1 MYRAQ
6 PPPRKYEEYAY
17 VLDFNSRGKSSTVRG
32 REGIIVTAIGEDRL
46 TLLEVLGIPNSTF
59 EIGEKIYIGKDGR
72 TKVLSVLGKM
82 EYDKISSSAQSE
94 LQTVVQTIVTAIGED
109 RLTLLE
115 ILGIPNTTFEIGEK
129 IYIGKDGR
137 TKVLSVLGKMEY
149 DKISSS
155 AQSELPTV
163 VQTIVTANESKFV
176 EYLNNARPLTPRIH
190 ALELIPGIGKTYM
203 KTMLEEREKKKFES
217 YQDLQDR
224 VGFKDPVKHISERIM
239 DEITGE
245 SRMNLF
251 VKR

>member
-1 MYRAQ
+1 MHRAQ
-6 PPPRKYEEYAY
+6 SPPRKYEEYAY

-32 REGIIVTAIGEDRL
+32 RDGIIVTAIGEDRL
-46 TLLEVLGIPNSTF
+46 TLLEILGVPNSTF
-59 EIGEKIYIGKDGR
+59 EVGERIYIGKDGR

-82 EYDKISSSAQSE
+82 DYDHVSSSAQSE
-94 LQTVVQTIVTAIGED
+94 LESVVENIVT
-109 RLTLLE
+109 T
-115 ILGIPNTTFEIGEK
+115 
-129 IYIGKDGR
+129 
-137 TKVLSVLGKMEY
+137 
-149 DKISSS
+149 
-155 AQSELPTV
+155 
-163 VQTIVTANESKFV
+163 NESKFV

-224 VGFKDPVKHISERIM
+224 VGFKEPIKHISQRIM
-239 DEITGE
+239 DEITGQ

>member
-6 PPPRKYEEYAY
+6 SPPRKYEEHAY
-17 VLDFNSRGKSSTVRG
+17 VLDFNPRGKSSTVRG

-46 TLLEVLGIPNSTF
+46 TLLEILGIPNSVF

-82 EYDKISSSAQSE
+82 DYEKISSSAQSE
-94 LQTVVQTIVTAIGED
+94 LSAVV
-109 RLTLLE
+109 
-115 ILGIPNTTFEIGEK
+115 EK
-129 IYIGKDGR
+129 I
-137 TKVLSVLGKMEY
+137 VSN
-149 DKISSS
+149 
-155 AQSELPTV
+155 
-163 VQTIVTANESKFV
+163 NESKFI
-176 EYLNNARPLTPRIH
+176 EYLNKAQPLTPRIH

-203 KTMLEEREKKKFES
+203 KTMLEEREKKQFES
-217 YQDLQDR
+217 YDDLQER
-224 VGFKDPVKHISERIM
+224 VGLKEPIKHISQRIM

>member
-1 MYRAQ
+1 LHRAQ
-6 PPPRKYEEYAY
+6 STPRKYEEYAY
-17 VLDFNSRGKSSTVRG
+17 VLDYNSRGKSSTVRG

-59 EIGEKIYIGKDGR
+59 EIGEKIYIGKEGR

-94 LQTVVQTIVTAIGED
+94 LETVIETIVT
-109 RLTLLE
+109 T
-115 ILGIPNTTFEIGEK
+115 
-129 IYIGKDGR
+129 
-137 TKVLSVLGKMEY
+137 
-149 DKISSS
+149 
-155 AQSELPTV
+155 
-163 VQTIVTANESKFV
+163 NESKFV
-176 EYLNNARPLTPRIH
+176 LYLNNAQPLTPRIH

-217 YQDLQDR
+217 YQDLQER
-224 VGFKDPVKHISERIM
+224 VGFKEPIKHISERIL